1 MKTRSLEYKLRFA
14 ERALSNAMA
23 SDLIKNAVADFGY
36 DEKRMLEGQALYEK
50 ANKLYV
56 QQIKEYSE
64 QFGAS
69 QALKEIYEEASQ
81 VYMTHVKI
89 ARMALRDD
97 FELYLALQLK
107 GSRERT
113 YDKWFA
119 QANAF
124 YTLAL
129 DNKKIQDAMAYL
141 GITKKKLEDAYSLIK
156 KFQQQANVQRLET
169 GDAQR
174 ATLLRDEA
182 VEELDDWIGDFI
194 AVSRIAM
201 EEDPKEL
208 EKLGLVMK

>member
-14 ERALSNAMA
+14 DRALSNAMA
-23 SDLIKNAVADFGY
+23 SELIKNAVADFGY
-36 DEKRMLEGQALYEK
+36 DEKRMLEGRALYDK
-50 ANKLYV
+50 ANKLYI

-97 FELYLALQLK
+97 FELYLALKLK

-124 YTLAL
+124 YTMAL
-129 DNKKIQDAMAYL
+129 DNKKIQDAMAYM
-141 GITKKKLEDAYSLIK
+141 GITKKKLEDGYDLIK
-156 KFQQQANVQRLET
+156 KFQEQANTQRLET

-182 VEELDDWIGDFI
+182 MEELDDWVADFI

-201 EEDPKEL
+201 EEDPQEL